1 MYLFNDYLNKKLK
14 ILSKAPTFRKKNH
27 EFSLLL
33 TNDKQMK
40 YLNLKFRKKN
50 KTTDVLSF
58 PLKIKD
64 KKKLYIGDIA
74 APRGGPRPY
83 GHQSHQTGLDV
94 DIWLTPPKSLTL
106 TKKERDNIK
115 ALSVRKKNLKE
126 VNKNWT
132 LVHAKILRE
141 AALDNR
147 VDRIFINAPA
157 KIWMCENIQ
166 GSKKWLQKI
175 RPIWGHHSHFH
186 VRLKCPQD
194 STECITQRPT
204 VSEISKSLT
213 GCDETLYWWVT
224 KALEPADP
232 SKKKPPS
239 KKKKGA
245 RDYTMDDLPEMCLDV
260 IHSK

>member
-1 MYLFNDYLNKKLK
+1 M
-14 ILSKAPTFRKKNH
+14 
-27 EFSLLL
+27 
-33 TNDKQMK
+33 
-40 YLNLKFRKKN
+40 
-50 KTTDVLSF
+50 
-58 PLKIKD
+58 
-64 KKKLYIGDIA
+64 
-74 APRGGPRPY
+74 PY

-232 SKKKPPS
+232 TKKKPPT